1 MTVRTRFAP
10 SPTGAL
16 HLGNIRAAVFNW
28 LFARHARGCFVLRL
42 EDTDI
47 ERNVEGAEEA
57 LMRDLRWL
65 GLDWDEGPDI
75 GGPHGPYRQSERA
88 EAYRKAA
95 ARLLEREAAYRCFC
109 DEDEG
114 QARDLERDD
123 PGYRRYS
130 GRCRDLDAEEA
141 RARAEAGEPFVV
153 RLRTPMEGDVEVD
166 DAVRGAIRAPA
177 ADLDDFVLLRRDGRP
192 TYNFAVVVDDIDM
205 QITHVIRGSGH
216 LSNTPKQALL
226 FDGFGAPRPVFAHL
240 AQVLDP
246 EGGKL
251 SKRAG
256 ATSVAE
262 YRAQGYLPQAIVNY
276 VSLLGWSH
284 PEEQE
289 VLEVDELIRTASLD
303 RLGASDTALD
313 PDKLRWVGAQHLGR
327 LELQEVE
334 AGVAPLLEPAG
345 SPAASWTPEQR
356 REVVE
361 TLRSRL
367 SCFSDIEQHLHFFML
382 DPELWQAHRD
392 EVVGLE
398 SCAPVLRAFAERL
411 TSVPWT
417 AADLKAALKDVSAE
431 TGARGP
437 ALYHPVRWALTG
449 RTDGPDLARIAFVIG
464 RHTAGERVRT
474 AQSECAPRG

>member
-1 MTVRTRFAP
+1 VTVRTRFAP

-28 LFARHARGCFVLRL
+28 LFTRHEQGSFVLRL

-47 ERNVEGAEEA
+47 ERNVAGAEDS
-57 LMRDLRWL
+57 LMHDLRWL
-65 GLDWDEGPDI
+65 GLEWDEGPDI
-75 GGPHGPYRQSERA
+75 GGPHAPYRQSERA
-88 EAYRKAA
+88 GAYRAAA
-95 ARLLEREAAYRCFC
+95 ARLLELGTAYRCFC
-109 DEDEG
+109 DEDEA
-114 QARDLERDD
+114 QPQELDRND
-123 PGYRRYS
+123 PGFRRYS
-130 GRCRDLDAEEA
+130 GRCRALSADEA
-141 RARAEAGEPFVV
+141 RTRAEAGEPFAV
-153 RLRTPMEGDVEVD
+153 RLRTPAEGEIEVD
-166 DAVRGAIRAPA
+166 DAVRGTICAPA

-205 QITHVIRGSGH
+205 KITHVIRGSGH

-226 FDGFGAPRPVFAHL
+226 FDAFGAPRPVFAHL

-262 YRAQGYLPQAIVNY
+262 YREHGCLPKAIMNY

-284 PEEQE
+284 PDEQE
-289 VLEVDELIRTASLD
+289 VLEVDELIRTASLE

-313 PDKLRWVGAQHLGR
+313 PEKLRWVGAQHLAR
-327 LELQEVE
+327 LSAAEVA
-334 AGVAPLLEPAG
+334 AGVAPFLDRPD
-345 SPAASWTPEQR
+345 SPAASWTAEQR
-356 REVVE
+356 SEAIE

-367 SCFSDIEQHLHFFML
+367 SCFGDIEHHLHFFVM
-382 DPELWQAHRD
+382 DAELWQTHRD
-392 EVVGLE
+392 EVVAVE
-398 SCAPVLRAFAERL
+398 SCGPVLQALAQHL
-411 TSVPWT
+411 PAVHWNSV
-417 AADLKAALKDVSAE
+417 DLKSTLKQVSSE

-449 RTDGPDLARIAFVIG
+449 RTDGPDLSRIAFVIG
-464 RHTAGERVRT
+464 RESALDRVNAALRACASER
-474 AQSECAPRG
+474 